1 MVALVLKTV
10 MKERLRLIDTLRGLT
25 ILSMIAFHACW
36 DMVYF
41 GFGVSAEFMNGKA
54 AYIWQQSIC
63 WSFIFIAG
71 FCFSYSRKPVK
82 RGLMALGGGII
93 ITLVTV
99 FLVPDAADIF
109 GVLILIGSSILIA
122 VPVDRYL
129 SKSKA
134 SHIIGLIVSVLLFIL
149 LRNVNRGTF
158 GFESLSFGQVPDA
171 LYNGYFMT
179 YLGFKDPDFF
189 STDYFSIIPW
199 IFLFFAGFF
208 TNKLMKGRERDLP
221 AFKKGIPVFEF
232 IGRHSLLI
240 YMLHQVVLFGV
251 FFLVSKII

>member
-1 MVALVLKTV
+1 MVALIIKTA
-10 MKERLRLIDTLRGLT
+10 MKQRLRLIDTIRGLT

-41 GFGVSAEFMNGKA
+41 GFGVSAEFMNGTA

-71 FCFSYSRKPVK
+71 FCFSYSKNPLK

-93 ITLVTV
+93 ITLVTI

-109 GVLILIGSSILIA
+109 GVLILIGSAILITI
-122 VPVDRYL
+122 PVDRYL
-129 SKSKA
+129 CKSRT
-134 SHIIGLIVSVLLFIL
+134 SHIAGLIVSLLLFIF

-158 GFESLSFGQVPDA
+158 GFESLAFGHVPDA
-171 LYNGYFMT
+171 LYHGYFMT
-179 YLGFKDPDFF
+179 YLGFKDPGFF

-199 IFLFFAGFF
+199 IFLFIAGFF
-208 TNKLMKGRERDLP
+208 TNKLMNGREQEMP
-221 AFKKGIPVFEF
+221 VFKKGISLFEF
-232 IGRHSLLI
+232 FGRHSLLI
-240 YMLHQVVLFGV
+240 YMLHQVVLFGA
-251 FFLVSKII
+251 FFLISKII